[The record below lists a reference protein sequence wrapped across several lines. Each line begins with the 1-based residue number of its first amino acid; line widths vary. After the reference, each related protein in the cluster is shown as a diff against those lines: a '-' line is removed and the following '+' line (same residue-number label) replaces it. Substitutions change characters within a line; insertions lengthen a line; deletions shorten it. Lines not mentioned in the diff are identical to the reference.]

1 AEAASAD
8 LPAPSVRYHSVT
20 VEDPED
26 AAAGIDQGRRWLMF
40 LDASDI
46 IREAQPWIGAVAL
59 DNPIIDHWL
68 TVFRD
73 HGAPERPLPE
83 LTRDPEGD
91 EAEEGDGDERP

>member
-1 AEAASAD
+1 MEEPAD
-8 LPAPSVRYHSVT
+8 S
-20 VEDPED
+20 
-26 AAAGIDQGRRWLMF
+26 AAGIDQGRRWILF

-73 HGAPERPLPE
+73 HGQPDRPLPE
-83 LTRDPEGD
+83 VVRDPEDD
-91 EAEEGDGDERP
+91 EDEDEDG